1 MQKVDK
7 AEFYK
12 FVELVN
18 IFPIYAS
25 IKFVNNRYAVSVWE
39 DTARNA
45 RGKTISDSHGVDP
58 TEYWVKA

>member
-18 IFPIYAS
+18 IFPSYAS

-39 DTARNA
+39 DMT
-45 RGKTISDSHGVDP
+45 
-58 TEYWVKA
+58 